1 MANQDSDSYMFTFEA
16 VRKKAPSA
24 SGVYTIFTAQQW
36 VYVGESDD
44 IQQSLF
50 RHLNEPNASI
60 NQFGPLSFSFELA
73 PAAERKARQQELI
86 AELEPACTPAQAEA
100 EAHPRA

>member
-1 MANQDSDSYMFTFEA
+1 MADRDSDGYMFTFEA
-16 VRKKAPSA
+16 VRRKAPRA
-24 SGVYTIFTAQQW
+24 SGVYTIYTARRW

-50 RHLNEPNASI
+50 RHLNTPNDII

-73 PAAERKARQQELI
+73 PADKRRARRQALV
-86 AELEPACTPAQAEA
+86 AKLAPACAAVQA
-100 EAHPRA
+100 

>member
-1 MANQDSDSYMFTFEA
+1 MADQDSAYMFTFEA
-16 VRKKAPSA
+16 VRQKAPNA
-24 SGVYTIFTAQQW
+24 SGVYTIYTARQW

-60 NQFGPLSFSFELA
+60 NRFGPLSFSFELA
-73 PAAERKARQQELI
+73 TADERQARRRVLI
-86 AELEPACTPAQAEA
+86 AQLEPACTSALQVC
-100 EAHPRA
+100 